1 METDRPGQEVSSAHS
16 RVIKHLIEN
25 EGWAYKLPPGR
36 GYPRLRAPSG
46 WSIRVPRSGHSKGHA
61 FENWLAAIRRNDG
74 HWPPGRNMKR
84 KLEEAGEQ

>member
-36 GYPRLRAPSG
+36 GYPRLHAPSG

-61 FENWLAAIRRNDG
+61 LENWLAAIRRNDG

>member
-1 METDRPGQEVSSAHS
+1 VETDRPGQEVSSAHS

-36 GYPRLRAPSG
+36 GYPRLHAPSG

-61 FENWLAAIRRNDG
+61 LENWLAAIRRNDG